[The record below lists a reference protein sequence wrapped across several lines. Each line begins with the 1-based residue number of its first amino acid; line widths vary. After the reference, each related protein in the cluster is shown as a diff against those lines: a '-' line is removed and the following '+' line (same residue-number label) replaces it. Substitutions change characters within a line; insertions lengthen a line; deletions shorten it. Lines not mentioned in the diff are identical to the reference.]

1 MASPQ
6 EQLSYPQTAMR
17 FIYGGIDCSEAVTL
31 GRLYA
36 DAITSDSAIVVVPG
50 VSHGIPSDAA
60 GAQAVFD
67 LLSTQCVMRH

>member
-1 MASPQ
+1 VRTYDDP
-6 EQLSYPQTAMR
+6 P
-17 FIYGGIDCSEAVTL
+17 
-31 GRLYA
+31 LYA